1 MSAPDALHLRIE
13 RLLRRPEEVRARVP
27 WWSRLRA
34 RFFGVDETFR
44 TVALEDA
51 AARALTRDTWP
62 GHASAL
68 IAELEENVALA
79 EHRVA
84 AGEPVAS
91 EDLMWLASLHRWI
104 VRVEEALDRPHALD
118 RLVRGLGRR
127 PLDVR
132 PGPRPPRTRAIDALL
147 DEAAHETAR
156 LGRRQRLLEAARR
169 ALLDGGGADGT
180 AKRIVAHELAQVR
193 RMIASGARADIDLAH
208 QIESAIARR
217 APVATTLAAAASYLG
232 GHHDAHAH
240 VHDRLARPLHDA
252 PASDV
257 PDAIP
262 PALAARIERAYD
274 DARARLERDLELA
287 SPARALAL
295 RRRRS
300 FVAPGAHLA
309 AMRAMLAADAR
320 LEIGGALSQARFLA
334 EDPRDEEVAFPAERM
349 RLAHARSVEDLRDAV
364 IDDPRRVVHQ
374 LASGELLVRRHL
386 RPRRT
391 DRARSGANAEVR
403 LFLLDGSTSM
413 HGARARMRDAVILAE
428 LAALM
433 ERLEGGGRVQQLL
446 YYRFF
451 HTESE
456 PTRRVRTLDEARRA
470 IDDVVGVER
479 SGGTDIE
486 RAIVDA
492 LREIEWARRH
502 DVALTRAQIV
512 LVSDG
517 EATLDASAIVSLR
530 ERLGVPTRIA
540 IVALGGEGPS
550 LRALAD
556 AQRRDG
562 GARVFYHHVSDVELE
577 AWERG
582 DGAPSPSYAAQEP
595 PWDEISALLPSSG
608 VPDEDPRPLEDAL
621 AELGIS
627 DDASAARLDAT
638 RRDLRALEAR
648 FDRWLPAL
656 PSGPDTLAGADDD
669 DDLSRTLDA
678 IAVLETLDTPGVP
691 RIERMADAIAV
702 LVRVL
707 HALAITPA
715 RYAELIARH
724 PARFAAPI
732 AALRRRHG
740 R

>member
-1 MSAPDALHLRIE
+1 MSALHLRIE
-13 RLLRRPEEVRARVP
+13 RLLRRPDEVRAIVP

-34 RFFGVDETFR
+34 RFFGAGEALR

-51 AARALTRDTWP
+51 ASRAITRETWP
-62 GHASAL
+62 AHASAL
-68 IAELEENVALA
+68 IAELEHNVDLL
-79 EHRVA
+79 ELRVA
-84 AGEPVAS
+84 AGEHVPGEELV
-91 EDLMWLASLHRWI
+91 WLASLHRWI
-104 VRVEEALDRPHALD
+104 VRVEAALDRPHALD

-127 PLDVR
+127 PLDAR
-132 PGPRPPRTRAIDALL
+132 PGPRAPRARAIDALL
-147 DEAAHETAR
+147 DEAELETER

-169 ALLDGGGADGT
+169 ALLDDASPARA
-180 AKRIVAHELAQVR
+180 AKSMVAHELAQTR
-193 RMIASGARADIDLAH
+193 RMIACGVRAEIDLSH
-208 QIESAIARR
+208 QLDGAIARR

-232 GHHDAHAH
+232 AHHDARAR
-240 VHDRLARPLHDA
+240 VLDPLARPLRDA
-252 PASDV
+252 PATE
-257 PDAIP
+257 AIP
-262 PALAARIERAYD
+262 PGLAARIERAYD
-274 DARARLERDLELA
+274 DARARVERDLESA
-287 SPARALAL
+287 SPPRALAL
-295 RRRRS
+295 RRHRA
-300 FVAPGAHLA
+300 FVAEGAHLA

-320 LEIGGALSQARFLA
+320 LEIGGGLSQARFLA

-349 RLAHARSVEDLRDAV
+349 RLAHVRSVEDLRDAV

-386 RPRRT
+386 RPRRR
-391 DRARSGANAEVR
+391 DDARSGASAEVR

-433 ERLEGGGRVQQLL
+433 ERLERGGRVQQLL

-451 HTESE
+451 HTASE
-456 PTRRVRTLDEARRA
+456 PTRRVRTVDEALRA

-479 SGGTDIE
+479 SGGTDIQ

-517 EATLDASAIVSLR
+517 EATVDPSAIVSLR
-530 ERLGVPTRIA
+530 ERLGVPTRVA
-540 IVALGGEGPS
+540 IVALGGEGPG
-550 LRALAD
+550 LRALAE
-556 AQRRDG
+556 AQRRD

-582 DGAPSPSYAAQEP
+582 DDAASPSYAAQTP
-595 PWDEISALLPSSG
+595 PWDEIAALLPASL
-608 VPDEDPRPLEDAL
+608 VADDPRPLEDAL
-621 AELGIS
+621 AELGVS
-627 DDASAARLDAT
+627 DDATAARLDAM

-648 FDRWLPAL
+648 FDRWFPAL

-678 IAVLETLDTPGVP
+678 IAVLETLETPGVP
-691 RIERMADAIAV
+691 PLERMADAITV
-702 LVRVL
+702 FVRVL
-707 HALAITPA
+707 HALAITPE
-715 RYAELIARH
+715 RYADLIARH
-724 PARFAAPI
+724 PARLAAPLGE
-732 AALRRRHG
+732 LRRRH
-740 R
+740 RRR